1 MLNNIMRFANPIFLI
16 LLGLIPIFIWDY
28 FRRQKTREASIV
40 FSDTSMARGIRP
52 GFRVRYRYVPMVLR
66 MIAIFIFI
74 LAIARPQSGQ
84 EEEEI
89 ITEGIDIMLTLDTS
103 SSMRAEDFK
112 PQNRLGA
119 AKEVMEEFIRSRHHD
134 RIGLVVFARHSLTQC
149 PLTLDYGVLL
159 DLLDKIDIGIIE
171 DGTAIG
177 TAIANSVNRLRDTAT
192 KSKIIILLTDGINN
206 AGKIDPSTAAKTA
219 KALGIKIYT
228 IAAGRPGSA
237 LYPVENPIFG
247 KRYVQMDTEIDEALL
262 KGIADETGGLYFRA
276 KDEKGLREIYE
287 TIGQMEKTEIE
298 TKEYANYTEMAGY
311 FLLPGFIIL
320 LLEILLANTV
330 FRKIP

>member
-1 MLNNIMRFANPIFLI
+1 MRFANPLFLI
-16 LLGLIPIFIWDY
+16 LLGIVPLLVWDY
-28 FRRQKTREASIV
+28 LRRNKSREASIV
-40 FSDTSMARGIRP
+40 FSDVSIVKNIRP
-52 GFRVRYRYVPMVLR
+52 GLRVAYRHVPAILR
-66 MIAIFIFI
+66 MAAIFIFI
-74 LAIARPQSGQ
+74 LALARPQAGQ

-103 SSMRAEDFK
+103 GSMKAEDFK

-119 AKEVMEEFIRSRHHD
+119 AKEVIDEFIRSRKND
-134 RIGLVVFARHSLTQC
+134 RIGLVVFARESFTQC

-159 DLLDKIDIGIIE
+159 DLLEKIDIGMIE

-177 TAIANSVNRLRDTAT
+177 TAIANSVNRLRDSEA

-206 AGKIDPSTAAKTA
+206 AGKIDPLTAAKTA

-228 IAAGRPGSA
+228 IGAGKPGGA
-237 LYPVENPIFG
+237 LYPVEDPIFG
-247 KRYVQMDTEIDEALL
+247 KRYVRMDTEIDEDLL
-262 KGIADETGGLYFRA
+262 KEIGAETGGMYFRA

-287 TIGQMEKTEIE
+287 TIGRLEKTKIE
-298 TKEYANYTEMAGY
+298 TKEYANYTELAWI
-311 FLLPGFIIL
+311 FLLPGFVIFLVEIIL
-320 LLEILLANTV
+320 TNTL